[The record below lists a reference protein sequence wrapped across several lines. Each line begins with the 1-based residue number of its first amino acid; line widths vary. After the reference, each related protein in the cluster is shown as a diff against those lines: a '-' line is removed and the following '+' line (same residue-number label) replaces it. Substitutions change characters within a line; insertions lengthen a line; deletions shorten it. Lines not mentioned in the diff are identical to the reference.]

1 MTKLYGYSI
10 LILMEE
16 KRNFLD
22 HEGTEEIFSAVV
34 EVCLQFRR
42 LQEEGHV
49 MCFTWSAVSCPR
61 LVYLEAKMTDVC
73 IARVPI

>member
-1 MTKLYGYSI
+1 
-10 LILMEE
+10 MEE

-22 HEGTEEIFSAVV
+22 HEGMEEIFSAVV

-49 MCFTWSAVSCPR
+49 MCFTWSAVR
-61 LVYLEAKMTDVC
+61 HLLTARYGLEMTDIYIVG
-73 IARVPI
+73 VPV

>member
-1 MTKLYGYSI
+1 MTKLYDYSI

-16 KRNFLD
+16 KQNFLD

-49 MCFTWSAVSCPR
+49 MCFTWSAVSGIFPFAR
-61 LVYLEAKMTDVC
+61 FVGPMLITDD
-73 IARVPI
+73 